1 MKFIILKEEYYKK
14 IILICLKVLILAIVL
29 LVNKYVYEFR
39 VNQEMLLRLFIIII
53 LAVLVIKY
61 FAKKEISWFKNSLNL
76 PIFLFVLVM
85 SLSLLRVNTI
95 RVSLRDYEIFI
106 SYFLLYFLISNNIDE
121 ENQFD
126 SFVKLFFIISLI
138 VALYTLMQYYGLDP
152 YLKELNRLSSTIGQK
167 NWISNYLALIFP
179 IIFSYFLLQKIR
191 RNKIFLFLLLSIVYA
206 TLMICQSRGI
216 WISISL
222 ALLIGIFFVFKFKI
236 VKTFQ
241 NNRKWLF
248 LLLLTFLLIT
258 IIYSTENP
266 LNKSAITVAQRAV
279 STFDEQDPSIN
290 TRLLMWRTTLQMI
303 KEKPLLGSGIGTFEM
318 NYLDYQAEIL
328 GDNPYYIKYSGKA
341 REAHNEYLQMWAELG
356 LVGLGVFLSIIFIF
370 YNLIINYFKK
380 EHNDKKKII
389 VLGLLMGITCFL
401 FHSLFTFPLH
411 VPALGSAFFV
421 IMSLTV
427 VYIGNFNLSEVKKEK
442 IIKKIQLKI
451 LKLKVN
457 YIIVVLVLVIML
469 IAIDFLVI
477 RPYTAEMYYFRG
489 VRYNKNSNYTDALPN
504 FDYAAQL
511 DPYNGR
517 ILHALGTT
525 YYNLNIQS
533 EAEEILQKGKNYI
546 NDRNLFRNLGL
557 SYMQIGDYEKA
568 ETELKHAIYL
578 DPKFTEAYFDL
589 GYLYSLQ
596 EDYEGTIEQWSKILE
611 IEPEFCNKYIILFN
625 LGMVYKKKEKPDKSL
640 EYFLQALQLVPED
653 SPIMENIEEEIYNI
667 YKGNLY
673 Q

>member
-1 MKFIILKEEYYKK
+1 MEFSIIKEEFYKK
-14 IILICLKVLILAIVL
+14 NILNCLKMLILFIVL

-39 VNQEMLLRLFIIII
+39 VNQEMILRLFIIII
-53 LAVLVIKY
+53 LTLLVIKY
-61 FAKKEISWFKNSLNL
+61 FVEKEISWFKNSLNL

-106 SYFLLYFLISNNIDE
+106 SYFLLYFFIPNNIDE

-152 YLKELNRLSSTIGQK
+152 YLKELKALSSTIGQK

-191 RNKIFLFLLLSIVYA
+191 RNKVFLFLLLSIVYT

-222 ALLIGIFFVFKFKI
+222 TLLIGIFIIFKFKI
-236 VKTFQ
+236 VRTFQ

-318 NYLDYQAEIL
+318 NYLDYQAEFL
-328 GDNPYYIKYSGKA
+328 KSNPYYLKYSGKA

-380 EHNDKKKII
+380 EHNDKKRII

-401 FHSLFTFPLH
+401 IHSLFTFPLH

-421 IMSLTV
+421 IMSLTM

-451 LKLKVN
+451 LKLKFN

-477 RPYTAEMYYFRG
+477 KPYTAEIYYFKG
-489 VRYNKNSNYTDALPN
+489 VRYNKNNNYADALPN

-525 YYNLNIQS
+525 YYNLNMQS
-533 EAEEILQKGKNYI
+533 EAEEFLQTGKNYI
-546 NDRNLFRNLGL
+546 NDRNVFRNLGL
-557 SYMQIGDYEKA
+557 SYMQTGNYEKA

-578 DPKFTEAYFDL
+578 DPKFTEAYVDL
-589 GYLYSLQ
+589 AYLFAIQ
-596 EDYEGTIEQWSKILE
+596 KDYDKAIVEWKKILE
-611 IEPEFCNKYIILFN
+611 VDPNFSEKYNVLYFIGLT
-625 LGMVYKKKEKPDKSL
+625 YQKKEMLGKAL

-653 SPIMENIEEEIYNI
+653 SPIMENIEEEIYDI

-673 Q
+673 H

>member
-1 MKFIILKEEYYKK
+1 MEFNILKEDYCKT
-14 IILICLKVLILAIVL
+14 IILICLKVLILTIVL

-39 VNQEMLLRLFIIII
+39 VNQEMILRLFIIII
-53 LAVLVIKY
+53 LTLLVIKY
-61 FAKKEISWFKNSLNL
+61 FIEKEISWFKNSLNL

-85 SLSLLRVNTI
+85 SLPLLRVNVI

-106 SYFLLYFLISNNIDE
+106 SYFILYFLISNNIDE

-152 YLKELNRLSSTIGQK
+152 YLKELNALSSTIGQK

-191 RNKIFLFLLLSIVYA
+191 RNKIFLFLLLFIVYT

-222 ALLIGIFFVFKFKI
+222 TLLIGIFFISKFKI
-236 VKTFQ
+236 VRTFQ

-266 LNKSAITVAQRAV
+266 LNKSAITVAQRAI

-290 TRLLMWRTTLQMI
+290 TRMLIWRTTLQMI

-318 NYLDYQAEIL
+318 NYLDYQAEFL
-328 GDNPYYIKYSGKA
+328 KSNPYYIKYSGKA

-370 YNLIINYFKK
+370 YNFIINYFKK
-380 EHNDKKKII
+380 EHDDKKKII

-421 IMSLTV
+421 IMSLTM

-451 LKLKVN
+451 LKLKFN

-477 RPYTAEMYYFRG
+477 KPYTAEIYYFKG
-489 VRYNKNSNYTDALPN
+489 VRYNKNNNYADALPN

-525 YYNLNIQS
+525 YYNLNMQS

-557 SYMQIGDYEKA
+557 SHMQIGNYEKA
-568 ETELKHAIYL
+568 EIELKHAIYL

-589 GYLYSLQ
+589 GYLYLLQ
-596 EDYEGTIEQWSKILE
+596 EDHEGTIKQWSKILE
-611 IEPEFCNKYIILFN
+611 IEPEFYKKYIILFN
-625 LGMVYKKKEKPDKSL
+625 LGMVYKKKEMPDKAV

-653 SPIMENIEEEIYNI
+653 SPIMENIEEEIYDI

-673 Q
+673 H

>member
-1 MKFIILKEEYYKK
+1 MKFSILKEEYFKK
-14 IILICLKVLILAIVL
+14 IILICLKVLILFIVL

-39 VNQEMLLRLFIIII
+39 VNQEMILRLFIIII
-53 LAVLVIKY
+53 LTLLVIKY
-61 FAKKEISWFKNSLNL
+61 FVEKEISWFKNSSNL
-76 PIFLFVLVM
+76 PIFLFILVM
-85 SLSLLRVNTI
+85 TLSLLRVNTI

-106 SYFLLYFLISNNIDE
+106 SYFLSYFFISNNIDE

-126 SFVKLFFIISLI
+126 SFIKLFFTISLI
-138 VALYTLMQYYGLDP
+138 VALYTFMQYYGLDP
-152 YLKELNRLSSTIGQK
+152 YLKELYALSSTIGQK

-179 IIFSYFLLQKIR
+179 ITFSYFLLQKIR

-222 ALLIGIFFVFKFKI
+222 TLLIGIFFIFKFKI
-236 VKTFQ
+236 VRAFQ

-303 KEKPLLGSGIGTFEM
+303 KDKPLLGLGIGTFEM
-318 NYLDYQAEIL
+318 NYLDYQAEFL
-328 GDNPYYIKYSGKA
+328 KDNPYYIKYSGKA

-356 LVGLGVFLSIIFIF
+356 VVGLVVFLSIIFIS
-370 YNLIINYFKK
+370 YYLIINYFKK

-389 VLGLLMGITCFL
+389 VLGLFMGITCFL
-401 FHSLFTFPLH
+401 IHSLFDFPLH

-427 VYIGNFNLSEVKKEK
+427 VYINNSNLSEFKKEK
-442 IIKKIQLKI
+442 NIRKIDLKI
-451 LKLKVN
+451 LKFNVN
-457 YIIVVLVLVIML
+457 YIVVLVLVIML

-477 RPYTAEMYYFRG
+477 KPYTAEIYYFKG
-489 VRYNKNSNYTDALPN
+489 VRYNKNSNYADALPN

-533 EAEEILQKGKNYI
+533 KAEEILQKSKNYI

-557 SYMQIGDYEKA
+557 SYMQIGNYEKA
-568 ETELKHAIYL
+568 EIELKHAIYL
-578 DPKFTEAYFDL
+578 DPKFTEVYFDL
-589 GYLYSLQ
+589 GYLYFLQ
-596 EDYEGTIEQWSKILE
+596 EDHEGTIKQWSKILE
-611 IEPEFCNKYIILFN
+611 IEPDFYNKYIILFN
-625 LGMVYKKKEKPDKSL
+625 LGMVYKKKEMHDKAL

-653 SPIMENIEEEIYNI
+653 SPIMENIEEAIYNI
-667 YKGNLY
+667 YKDHLDN
-673 Q
+673 

>member
-1 MKFIILKEEYYKK
+1 MEFGIIKEEFYKK
-14 IILICLKVLILAIVL
+14 NILNCLKMLILFIVL

-39 VNQEMLLRLFIIII
+39 VNQEMILRLFIIII
-53 LAVLVIKY
+53 LTLLVIKY
-61 FAKKEISWFKNSLNL
+61 FVEKEISWFKNSLNL

-152 YLKELNRLSSTIGQK
+152 YLKELKALSSTIGQK

-179 IIFSYFLLQKIR
+179 LIFSYFLLQKIR
-191 RNKIFLFLLLSIVYA
+191 RNKIFLFLLLSIVYT
-206 TLMICQSRGI
+206 TLIICQSRGI
-216 WISISL
+216 WISIGL
-222 ALLIGIFFVFKFKI
+222 TLLIGIFFIFKFKI
-236 VKTFQ
+236 VRTFQ
-241 NNRKWLF
+241 NNRKWLSF
-248 LLLLTFLLIT
+248 VLLTFLLIT

-303 KEKPLLGSGIGTFEM
+303 IEKPLLGSGIGTFEM
-318 NYLDYQAEIL
+318 NYLDYQAEFL
-328 GDNPYYIKYSGKA
+328 KRNPYYIKYSGKA

-356 LVGLGVFLSIIFIF
+356 LVGLGVFLSIIFVF

-380 EHNDKKKII
+380 EHNDKKRIT

-401 FHSLFTFPLH
+401 IHSLFTFPLH

-421 IMSLTV
+421 IMSLTM

-442 IIKKIQLKI
+442 IIKKIQLKF

-457 YIIVVLVLVIML
+457 YIILVLVLVIML

-477 RPYTAEMYYFRG
+477 RPYTAEIYYFKG
-489 VRYNKNSNYTDALPN
+489 VRYNKDSNYTDALPN

-525 YYNLNIQS
+525 YYNLNMQS
-533 EAEEILQKGKNYI
+533 EAEEFLQTGKNYI
-546 NDRNLFRNLGL
+546 NDRNVFRNLGL
-557 SYMQIGDYEKA
+557 SYMQTGNYVKA

-578 DPKFTEAYFDL
+578 DPKFTEAYVDL
-589 GYLYSLQ
+589 AYLFAIQ
-596 EDYEGTIEQWSKILE
+596 KDYDKAIVEWKKILE
-611 IEPEFCNKYIILFN
+611 VDPNFSEKYNVLYFIGLT
-625 LGMVYKKKEKPDKSL
+625 YQKKEMLGKAL

-667 YKGNLY
+667 YKDHLDN
-673 Q
+673 

>member
-1 MKFIILKEEYYKK
+1 MEFSILKEEYYKK

-39 VNQEMLLRLFIIII
+39 VNQEMILRLSIIII
-53 LAVLVIKY
+53 LTLLVIKY
-61 FAKKEISWFKNSLNL
+61 FVEKEISWFKNSLNF

-95 RVSLRDYEIFI
+95 SVSLRDYEIFI
-106 SYFLLYFLISNNIDE
+106 SYFLLYYLISNNIDE

-152 YLKELNRLSSTIGQK
+152 YLKELNALSSTIGQK

-179 IIFSYFLLQKIR
+179 IILSYFLLQKIR

-222 ALLIGIFFVFKFKI
+222 TLLIGIFFIFKFKI
-236 VKTFQ
+236 VRTFQ

-279 STFDEQDPSIN
+279 STFDEQDPSIK
-290 TRLLMWRTTLQMI
+290 TRLLIWRTTLQMI

-328 GDNPYYIKYSGKA
+328 KGNPYYIKYSGKA

-421 IMSLTV
+421 IMSLTM
-427 VYIGNFNLSEVKKEK
+427 VYIGIFNLSEVKKEK

-469 IAIDFLVI
+469 IAIDFMVI
-477 RPYTAEMYYFRG
+477 RPYTAEIYYFKG
-489 VRYNKNSNYTDALPN
+489 VRYNKNSNFADALPN

-525 YYNLNIQS
+525 YYHLNIQS

-557 SYMQIGDYEKA
+557 SYMQTGNYEKA
-568 ETELKHAIYL
+568 EIELKHAIYL
-578 DPKFTEAYFDL
+578 DPKFAEAYFDL
-589 GYLYSLQ
+589 GYLYFLQ

-611 IEPEFCNKYIILFN
+611 IEPEFYKKYIILFN
-625 LGMVYKKKEKPDKSL
+625 LGMVYKKKEMPDKAV
-640 EYFLQALQLVPED
+640 EYFLEALVLAPEGN
-653 SPIMENIEEEIYNI
+653 PVVEEIEKEIYNI
-667 YKGNLY
+667 YKGRRND
-673 Q
+673 